1 MGVLNE
7 IADELE
13 NILQRSCISLRTVH
27 EIGVDDPMFH
37 QKVSF
42 QDSLKST
49 CHVFNE
55 YAEYSG
61 EICDENITYIK
72 DNSVNNVG
80 LLTANVTENH
90 VSSRTNQSFN
100 KTEFLPHGNT
110 TKSNSQL
117 HLSSTYSSSKYP
129 SVDRTSSCKDTQ
141 KAVMED
147 EFDCCFDGLTVSEE
161 TPRNVGRPFSTPTSS
176 SKPCNDNI
184 MKALARKK
192 PSPLL
197 GERNFGKSNSELN
210 NDSLLNCAS
219 ISDGCGL
226 SLKQKNANL
235 EFSGNHNSDLSKN
248 DSELLSISGKLSIH
262 RNSRNE
268 VFASKQIHK
277 IMDVKNVLLRSRHLT
292 GQSTLEPS
300 TLSQTQDYNTKC
312 SDIKRVLGGC
322 NKVGNKSNSMV
333 SKENYEHKVV
343 QSSLDI
349 NHEPRNDE
357 TESSYLV
364 ACRKD
369 DYWLSFLGRS
379 LAHGK
384 ENEMSLALEILKKQF
399 TSSEKARH
407 GFSFQLDLISVQT
420 VLGPPVC
427 NSCVLE
433 GAVVELSKEN
443 QCIVACDIDTP
454 RRIAL
459 VKGDISYN
467 YRHPGFKDSV
477 QVTHTLNKDDFCNSS
492 LNAQSKWMDRVMFLV
507 KGLHLGVVA
516 VHGQMTSVLRDH
528 LQALNVVVL
537 ENLSNHQLDVLSKMT
552 ETSIVSYILDLS
564 AYDLGKPVVVRI
576 WDSGWSSGKHSAKS
590 DVVQTFMFGQIS
602 LWSDEQFQKFT
613 SVVYSVAL
621 CGPLQDLVNDSEL
634 KFWNCVHRLRNAIED
649 QCVLPGGGDI
659 ERICVKHLEDIRG
672 KICAYFMCFM
682 CILCVFYAYFMCQF
696 GKWPKSS
703 GDPLKLT
710 CYL

>member
-1 MGVLNE
+1 
-7 IADELE
+7 
-13 NILQRSCISLRTVH
+13 
-27 EIGVDDPMFH
+27 
-37 QKVSF
+37 
-42 QDSLKST
+42 
-49 CHVFNE
+49 
-55 YAEYSG
+55 
-61 EICDENITYIK
+61 
-72 DNSVNNVG
+72 
-80 LLTANVTENH
+80 
-90 VSSRTNQSFN
+90 
-100 KTEFLPHGNT
+100 
-110 TKSNSQL
+110 
-117 HLSSTYSSSKYP
+117 
-129 SVDRTSSCKDTQ
+129 
-141 KAVMED
+141 MED
-147 EFDCCFDGLTVSEE
+147 EFDCCFDGLTVGGE

-176 SKPCNDNI
+176 IKSCNDNI

-235 EFSGNHNSDLSKN
+235 KFSGNHNPDLSKN
-248 DSELLSISGKLSIH
+248 DSELLSMSEKLSIH
-262 RNSRNE
+262 ADSRNE
-268 VFASKQIHK
+268 VFASKKIHK
-277 IMDVKNVLLRSRHLT
+277 IMDVKNVFLRSRHLT

-312 SDIKRVLGGC
+312 SDINRVLGAGC
-322 NKVGNKSNSMV
+322 NKVGKKSNSMV
-333 SKENYEHKVV
+333 SKENYQHKVV
-343 QSSLDI
+343 QSSFDI
-349 NHEPRNDE
+349 NQEPRNDE

-364 ACRKD
+364 ACRRD
-369 DYWLSFLGRS
+369 DYWLNFLGRS

-407 GFSFQLDLISVQT
+407 KFSFQLDLISVQT
-420 VLGPPVC
+420 VLGPSVC
-427 NSCVLE
+427 TSSVLE

-467 YRHPGFKDSV
+467 YRHPGFKNSV

-492 LNAQSKWMDRVMFLV
+492 LNAQSKWMDRVMLLI
-507 KGLHLGVVA
+507 KGLHLDVVA

-528 LQALNVVVL
+528 LQALGVVVL
-537 ENLSNHQLDVLSKMT
+537 DNLSNHQLDVLSKT
-552 ETSIVSYILDLS
+552 TGTSVVSYILDLTEH
-564 AYDLGKPVVVRI
+564 DLGKPVMIRI
-576 WDSGWSSGKHSAKS
+576 WDSGWSSSKHSAKS
-590 DVVQTFMFGQIS
+590 DVVQTFVFGQIG
-602 LWSDEQFQKFT
+602 LWSDEQFQKSN

-621 CGPLQDLVNDSEL
+621 CGPVQDLVNDSEL

-659 ERICVKHLEDIRG
+659 ERICVKHLEDIRDCYG
-672 KICAYFMCFM
+672 PPAKALLSRWIQDDYNEFRSLILDTICSGFK
-682 CILCVFYAYFMCQF
+682 QF
-696 GKWPKSS
+696 IARTNSNVGMVCARQFSS
-703 GDPLKLT
+703 ISDCSAMERSRTVYDNYSCKVEGWKRAIRIVKLFLNSEYHVIT
-710 CYL
+710 GL